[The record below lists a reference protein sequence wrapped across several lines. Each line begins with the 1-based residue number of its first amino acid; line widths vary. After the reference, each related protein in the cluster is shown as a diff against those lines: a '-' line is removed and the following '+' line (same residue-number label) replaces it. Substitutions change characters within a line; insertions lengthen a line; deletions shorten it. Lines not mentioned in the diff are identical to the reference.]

1 MAYVVL
7 IEFDEF
13 RGWESVSSW
22 TNEKDA
28 KCCVK
33 IEKELA
39 KVEGYP
45 NRKIKFV
52 KE

>member
-7 IEFDEF
+7 IEFDAF

-22 TNEKDA
+22 PNEKDA

-33 IEKELA
+33 REKELA

-45 NRKIKFV
+45 NRKTKIV